1 MAGTK
6 TFVNTSQAVL
16 QITLFV
22 RQGVNPANQD
32 GTATFT
38 LNPQESLFVQY
49 GNEQNPFLNGFTL
62 FTILNGDLYS
72 KVQFT
77 TTIGSELDNLL
88 NTNDYVL
95 FSKIITDYVISGANV
110 DQI

>member
-1 MAGTK
+1 MAGAK
-6 TFVNTSQAVL
+6 TFINNSQAIL

-22 RQGVNPANQD
+22 RQGVNPVNQD

-38 LNPQESLFVQY
+38 LNPGQSLSVQY

-72 KVQFT
+72 KVQFVT
-77 TTIGSELDNLL
+77 VRESELDDLL
-88 NTNDYVL
+88 NTND
-95 FSKIITDYVISGANV
+95 FISFTKIITDYIISGSTPV
-110 DQI
+110 PT